1 MNLLQRLHNFEMMH
15 IKPTF
20 AASNR
25 GALLSTTQKKAEI
38 IPCATVVKR
47 IALT

>member
-1 MNLLQRLHNFEMMH
+1 MNLLQRLHYFEMMH

-25 GALLSTTQKKAEI
+25 GACCQQHKKRLRLY
-38 IPCATVVKR
+38 PVQQ
-47 IALT
+47 L